1 MLIISIIN
9 SSEKIIDIE
18 VLVLKKLK
26 KLLPGLVICLIIGI
40 ISEVLGK
47 KFSTVGAAT
56 FAIFIGIFVGNTMFK
71 GKKYDDGTKFAEKDL
86 LNYSI
91 VLMGA
96 NINLSEILGLGFNG
110 LIFIVLQ
117 MTLTII
123 AAYWIGRK
131 LKFNEKYCLL
141 MASGNA
147 VCGSSAIGATAPVIK
162 ASDSDKVIS
171 ITIVNV
177 IGTILMIL
185 LPAITLALYNHETL
199 HTSAMM
205 GGILQSVGQV
215 IGSAKFVSDDVVKL
229 ATVFKIIRI
238 ILLVAV
244 VIIFE
249 KIELDKEEK
258 QDQAM
263 EEVAVEKKRKFN
275 IPWFITGF
283 FIICVLYT
291 VGFVPQSISK
301 IFKWISGNFEI
312 IALAGIG
319 MRVKIGDLVK
329 EGPLAMLYGGA
340 VGVCQIIFAIV
351 LISIFI

>member
-1 MLIISIIN
+1 M
-9 SSEKIIDIE
+9 
-18 VLVLKKLK
+18 KKLTNI
-26 KLLPGLVICLIIGI
+26 LPGIVICLIIGI

-56 FAIFIGIFVGNTMFK
+56 FAIFIGIVAGNTIFK
-71 GKKYDDGTKFAEKDL
+71 GKKYDEGTKFAEKDL

-96 NINLSEILGLGFNG
+96 NLNLKEIMGLGFNG
-110 LIFIVLQ
+110 LFFIILQ

-123 AAYWIGRK
+123 VTYWIGRR

-147 VCGSSAIGATAPVIK
+147 VCGSSAIGATAPVVK
-162 ASDSDKVIS
+162 ANDSDKVIA

-185 LPAITLALYNHETL
+185 LPFITSALYNNETL

-215 IGSAKFVSDDVVKL
+215 IGSAKFVSDDVVNL

-238 ILLVAV
+238 ILLVGV
-244 VIIFE
+244 VLVYE
-249 KIELDKEEK
+249 KIDLTAD
-258 QDQAM
+258 
-263 EEVAVEKKRKFN
+263 EVPHEHDEVIHIDKKRKIN

-283 FIICVLYT
+283 FIICLLYT
-291 VGFVPQSISK
+291 IGFVPQAVSK
-301 IFKWISGNFEI
+301 LFKWISSNFEI

-319 MRVKIGDLVK
+319 MRVKISDLVK
-329 EGPLAMLYGGA
+329 EGPLAMLYGGV
-340 VGVCQIIFAIV
+340 VGVCQIVFAIV
-351 LISIFI
+351 LISIFF

>member
-1 MLIISIIN
+1 M
-9 SSEKIIDIE
+9 
-18 VLVLKKLK
+18 KKLK
-26 KLLPGLVICLIIGI
+26 NILPGVFICLIIGI
-40 ISEVLGK
+40 ISEFLGK
-47 KFSTVGAAT
+47 RFSTVGAAT
-56 FAIFIGIFVGNTMFK
+56 FAIFIGIVAGNTLFK
-71 GKKYDDGTKFAEKDL
+71 GNQYDKGTKFAEKDL

-96 NINLSEILGLGFNG
+96 NLNLREIIGLGFNG
-110 LIFIVLQ
+110 LFFILLQ

-123 AAYWIGRK
+123 TTYWIGRK

-147 VCGSSAIGATAPVIK
+147 VCGSSAIGATAPVVK

-177 IGTILMIL
+177 VGTILMIL
-185 LPAITLALYNHETL
+185 LPFITSALYNNETL

-238 ILLVAV
+238 ILLVGV
-244 VIIFE
+244 VLVYEKVDLTADEVPQKPDEIIH
-249 KIELDKEEK
+249 ID
-258 QDQAM
+258 
-263 EEVAVEKKRKFN
+263 KKRRIN

-291 VGFVPQSISK
+291 IGFVPQSISK
-301 IFKWISGNFEI
+301 SFKWISSNFEI

-319 MRVKIGDLVK
+319 MRVKISDLVK

-340 VGVCQIIFAIV
+340 VGACQIVFAII
-351 LISIFI
+351 LISIFF

>member
-1 MLIISIIN
+1 MKKVIN
-9 SSEKIIDIE
+9 I
-18 VLVLKKLK
+18 
-26 KLLPGLVICLIIGI
+26 LPGIVICLIIGI

-56 FAIFIGIFVGNTMFK
+56 FAIFIGIVAGNTIFK
-71 GKKYDDGTKFAEKDL
+71 SKKYDEGTKFAEKDL

-96 NINLSEILGLGFNG
+96 NLNLAEIMGLGFNG
-110 LIFIVLQ
+110 LLFIVLQ
-117 MTLTII
+117 MTLTIVT
-123 AAYWIGRK
+123 AYWIGRK

-147 VCGSSAIGATAPVIK
+147 VCGSSAIGATAPVVK
-162 ASDSDKVIS
+162 ANDSDKVIA

-185 LPAITLALYNHETL
+185 LPFITAALYNNETL

-215 IGSAKFVSDDVVKL
+215 IGSAKFVSDDVVNL

-238 ILLVAV
+238 ILLVV
-244 VIIFE
+244 VVLVFE
-249 KIELDKEEK
+249 KVDLT
-258 QDQAM
+258 AY
-263 EEVAVEKKRKFN
+263 EVPHENDEVIHIDKKRRIN

-291 VGFVPQSISK
+291 VGFIPQSISK
-301 IFKWISGNFEI
+301 LFKWISSNFEI

-319 MRVKIGDLVK
+319 MRVKISDLVK
-329 EGPLAMLYGGA
+329 EGPLAMLYGGT
-340 VGVCQIIFAIV
+340 VGICQIVFAII
-351 LISIFI
+351 LISIFF

>member
-1 MLIISIIN
+1 MKKVIN
-9 SSEKIIDIE
+9 I
-18 VLVLKKLK
+18 
-26 KLLPGLVICLIIGI
+26 LPGIVICLIIGI
-40 ISEVLGK
+40 ISKVLGK

-56 FAIFIGIFVGNTMFK
+56 FAIFIGIVAGNTIFK
-71 GKKYDDGTKFAEKDL
+71 SKKYDEGTKFAEKDL

-96 NINLSEILGLGFNG
+96 NLNLAEIMGLGLNG
-110 LIFIVLQ
+110 LFFIVFQ
-117 MTLTII
+117 MTLTIVT
-123 AAYWIGRK
+123 AYLIGRK

-147 VCGSSAIGATAPVIK
+147 VCGSSAIGATAPVVK
-162 ASDSDKVIS
+162 ANDSDKVIA

-185 LPAITLALYNHETL
+185 LPFITSALYNNDTL
-199 HTSAMM
+199 HTSAMI

-215 IGSAKFVSDDVVKL
+215 IGSAKFVSDDVVNL

-238 ILLVAV
+238 ILLLV
-244 VIIFE
+244 VVLVFE
-249 KIELDKEEK
+249 KVDLT
-258 QDQAM
+258 AY
-263 EEVAVEKKRKFN
+263 EVQHENDEVIHIDKKRRIN

-291 VGFVPQSISK
+291 VGVIPQSISK
-301 IFKWISGNFEI
+301 LFKWISSNFEI

-319 MRVKIGDLVK
+319 MRVKISDLVK
-329 EGPLAMLYGGA
+329 EGPLAMLYGGTI
-340 VGVCQIIFAIV
+340 GICQIVFAIIF
-351 LISIFI
+351 ISIFF

>member
-1 MLIISIIN
+1 MKKVIN
-9 SSEKIIDIE
+9 I
-18 VLVLKKLK
+18 
-26 KLLPGLVICLIIGI
+26 LPGIVICLIIGI
-40 ISEVLGK
+40 ISKVLGK

-56 FAIFIGIFVGNTMFK
+56 FAIFIGIVAGNTIFK
-71 GKKYDDGTKFAEKDL
+71 SKKYDEGTKFAEKDL

-96 NINLSEILGLGFNG
+96 NLNLAEIMGLGLNG
-110 LIFIVLQ
+110 LFFIVFQ
-117 MTLTII
+117 MTLTIFT
-123 AAYWIGRK
+123 AYWIGRK

-147 VCGSSAIGATAPVIK
+147 VCGSSAIGATAPVVK
-162 ASDSDKVIS
+162 ANDSDKVIA

-185 LPAITLALYNHETL
+185 LPFITSALYNNETL
-199 HTSAMM
+199 HTSAMI

-215 IGSAKFVSDDVVKL
+215 IGSAKFVSDDVVNL

-238 ILLVAV
+238 ILLLV
-244 VIIFE
+244 VVLVFE
-249 KIELDKEEK
+249 KVDLTAD
-258 QDQAM
+258 
-263 EEVAVEKKRKFN
+263 EVPHENDEVIHIDKKRRIN

-291 VGFVPQSISK
+291 VGVIPQSISK
-301 IFKWISGNFEI
+301 LFKWISSNFEI

-319 MRVKIGDLVK
+319 MRVKISDLVK
-329 EGPLAMLYGGA
+329 EGPLAMLYGGTI
-340 VGVCQIIFAIV
+340 GICQIVFAIIF
-351 LISIFI
+351 ISIFF

>member
-1 MLIISIIN
+1 MK
-9 SSEKIIDIE
+9 KIKNI
-18 VLVLKKLK
+18 
-26 KLLPGLVICLIIGI
+26 LPGIIICILIGI
-40 ISEVLGK
+40 ISETLGK

-56 FAIFIGIFVGNTMFK
+56 FAIFIGILLGNTICK
-71 GKKYDDGTKFAEKDL
+71 SEKYDEGTKFAEKDL

-96 NINLSEILGLGFNG
+96 NLNLREIIALGFNG
-110 LIFIVLQ
+110 LIFIILQ

-123 AAYWIGRK
+123 VTYWIGRK

-147 VCGSSAIGATAPVIK
+147 VCGSSAIGATAPVVK
-162 ASDSDKVIS
+162 AKDSDKVIA

-177 IGTILMIL
+177 VGTILMIL
-185 LPAITLALYNHETL
+185 LPFITAALYNNETL
-199 HTSAMM
+199 HTSAMI

-215 IGSAKFVSDDVVKL
+215 IGSAKFISDDVVKL

-244 VIIFE
+244 VLVFE
-249 KIELDKEEK
+249 KVDLTADEVPKEK
-258 QDQAM
+258 D
-263 EEVAVEKKRKFN
+263 EVIHIDNKRKIN

-283 FIICVLYT
+283 FIVCVLYT
-291 VGFVPQSISK
+291 IGFIPQSISK
-301 IFKWISGNFEI
+301 IFKWISSNFEI

-319 MRVKIGDLVK
+319 MRVKISDLIK

-340 VGVCQIIFAIV
+340 VGISQIVFVIILINIF
-351 LISIFI
+351 F

>member
-1 MLIISIIN
+1 MKKVIN
-9 SSEKIIDIE
+9 I
-18 VLVLKKLK
+18 
-26 KLLPGLVICLIIGI
+26 LPGIVICLIIGI

-56 FAIFIGIFVGNTMFK
+56 FAIFIGIVAGNTIFK
-71 GKKYDDGTKFAEKDL
+71 SKKYDEGTKFAEKDL

-96 NINLSEILGLGFNG
+96 NLNLAEIMGLGFNG
-110 LIFIVLQ
+110 LLFIVLQ
-117 MTLTII
+117 MTLTIVT
-123 AAYWIGRK
+123 AYWIGRK

-147 VCGSSAIGATAPVIK
+147 VCGSSAIGATAPVVK
-162 ASDSDKVIS
+162 ANDSDKVIA

-185 LPAITLALYNHETL
+185 LPFITAALYNNETL

-215 IGSAKFVSDDVVKL
+215 IGSAKFVSDDVVNL

-238 ILLVAV
+238 ILLVV
-244 VIIFE
+244 VVLVFE
-249 KIELDKEEK
+249 KVDLTAD
-258 QDQAM
+258 
-263 EEVAVEKKRKFN
+263 EVPHENDEVIHIDKKRRIN

-291 VGFVPQSISK
+291 VGFIPQSISK
-301 IFKWISGNFEI
+301 LFKWISSNFEI

-319 MRVKIGDLVK
+319 MRVKISDLVK
-329 EGPLAMLYGGA
+329 EGPLAMLYGGT
-340 VGVCQIIFAIV
+340 VGICQIVFAII
-351 LISIFI
+351 LISIFF

>member
-1 MLIISIIN
+1 MKKVIN
-9 SSEKIIDIE
+9 I
-18 VLVLKKLK
+18 
-26 KLLPGLVICLIIGI
+26 LPGIVICLIIGI
-40 ISEVLGK
+40 ISKVLGK

-56 FAIFIGIFVGNTMFK
+56 FAIFIGIVAGNTIFK
-71 GKKYDDGTKFAEKDL
+71 SKKYDEGTKFAEKDL

-96 NINLSEILGLGFNG
+96 NLNIAEIMGLGLNG
-110 LIFIVLQ
+110 LFFIVFQ
-117 MTLTII
+117 MTLTIFT
-123 AAYWIGRK
+123 AYWIGRK

-147 VCGSSAIGATAPVIK
+147 VCGSSAIGATAPVVK
-162 ASDSDKVIS
+162 ANDSDKVIA

-185 LPAITLALYNHETL
+185 LPFITSALYNNETL
-199 HTSAMM
+199 HTSAMI

-238 ILLVAV
+238 ILLLV
-244 VIIFE
+244 VVLVFE
-249 KIELDKEEK
+249 KVDLTAD
-258 QDQAM
+258 
-263 EEVAVEKKRKFN
+263 EVPHENDEVIHIDKKRRIN

-291 VGFVPQSISK
+291 VGVIPQLISK
-301 IFKWISGNFEI
+301 LFKWISSNFEI

-319 MRVKIGDLVK
+319 MRVKISDLVK
-329 EGPLAMLYGGA
+329 EGPLAMLYGGTIGIFQIVFA
-340 VGVCQIIFAIV
+340 IIF
-351 LISIFI
+351 ISIFF

>member
-1 MLIISIIN
+1 MNKVKNI
-9 SSEKIIDIE
+9 
-18 VLVLKKLK
+18 
-26 KLLPGLVICLIIGI
+26 LPGIIICIIIGI

-56 FAIFIGIFVGNTMFK
+56 FAIFIGIFVGNTFFK
-71 GKKYDDGTKFAEKDL
+71 GKKYDEGTKFAEKDL

-96 NINLSEILGLGFNG
+96 NLNITEIIGLGFNG
-110 LIFIVLQ
+110 LIFVVLQ

-123 AAYWIGRK
+123 ATYWIGRK

-147 VCGSSAIGATAPVIK
+147 VCGSSAIGATAPVVK
-162 ASDSDKVIS
+162 ASDSDKIIS

-185 LPAITLALYNHETL
+185 LPFITSALYNNETL
-199 HTSAMM
+199 QTSAMM

-238 ILLVAV
+238 ILLVAIV
-244 VIIFE
+244 LIFE
-249 KIELDKEEK
+249 KIDLTADEVPHEHDELIHMD
-258 QDQAM
+258 
-263 EEVAVEKKRKFN
+263 KKRKIN

-283 FIICVLYT
+283 FIICILYT
-291 VGFVPQSISK
+291 IGVIPQSISK
-301 IFKWISGNFEI
+301 IFKWISSNFEI

-319 MRVKIGDLVK
+319 MRVKIADLVK

-340 VGVCQIIFAIV
+340 VGVCQIVFAIV

>member
-1 MLIISIIN
+1 MKKVIN
-9 SSEKIIDIE
+9 I
-18 VLVLKKLK
+18 
-26 KLLPGLVICLIIGI
+26 LPGIVICLIIGI

-56 FAIFIGIFVGNTMFK
+56 FAIFIGIVAGNTIFK
-71 GKKYDDGTKFAEKDL
+71 SKKYDEGTKFAEKDL

-96 NINLSEILGLGFNG
+96 NLNLAEIMGLGFNG
-110 LIFIVLQ
+110 LLFIVLQ
-117 MTLTII
+117 MTLTIVTT
-123 AAYWIGRK
+123 YWIGRK

-147 VCGSSAIGATAPVIK
+147 VCGSSAIGATAPVVK
-162 ASDSDKVIS
+162 ANDSDKVIA

-185 LPAITLALYNHETL
+185 LPFITAALYNNETL

-215 IGSAKFVSDDVVKL
+215 IGSAKFVSDDVVNL

-238 ILLVAV
+238 ILLVV
-244 VIIFE
+244 VVLVFE
-249 KIELDKEEK
+249 KVDLTAD
-258 QDQAM
+258 
-263 EEVAVEKKRKFN
+263 EVPHENDEVIHIDKKRRIN

-291 VGFVPQSISK
+291 VGFIPQSISK
-301 IFKWISGNFEI
+301 LFKWISSNFEI

-319 MRVKIGDLVK
+319 MRVKISDLVK
-329 EGPLAMLYGGA
+329 EGPLAMLYGGT
-340 VGVCQIIFAIV
+340 VGICQIVFAII
-351 LISIFI
+351 LISIFF

>member
-1 MLIISIIN
+1 MNKIKNILPGIIICIIIAIIS
-9 SSEKIIDIE
+9 KY
-18 VLVLKKLK
+18 
-26 KLLPGLVICLIIGI
+26 
-40 ISEVLGK
+40 LGG

-56 FAIFIGIFVGNTMFK
+56 FAIFIGIIAGNTLFK
-71 GKKYDDGTKFAEKDL
+71 IKKYDEGTKFAEKDL
-86 LNYSI
+86 LNYAI

-96 NINLSEILGLGFNG
+96 NLDLKEILQLGFNG
-110 LIFIVLQ
+110 LSFIVLQ

-123 AAYWIGRK
+123 ATYWIGRK

-147 VCGSSAIGATAPVIK
+147 VCGSSAIGATAPVIR
-162 ASDSDKVIS
+162 ASDTDKVIS
-171 ITIVNV
+171 ITIVNL

-185 LPAITLALYNHETL
+185 LPLLTSYLYNNETL
-199 HTSAMM
+199 HTSALI
-205 GGILQSVGQV
+205 GGTLQSVGQV
-215 IGSAKFVSDDVVKL
+215 IGSAKFVSEDVVKL

-244 VIIFE
+244 VLIYE
-249 KIELDKEEK
+249 KVDLTADEVIQERDELIHMDT
-258 QDQAM
+258 
-263 EEVAVEKKRKFN
+263 KRKIN

-291 VGFVPQSISK
+291 IGFIPQGVSK
-301 IFKWISGNFEI
+301 IFKWISSNFEI

-319 MRVKIGDLVK
+319 MRVKIADLLK

-340 VGVCQIIFAIV
+340 VGVFQITCAII
-351 LISIFI
+351 LISIFF